1 MDNQKR
7 LHRSRT
13 DKMIGGVCGGL
24 GEYFNVDPTIIRVLW
39 VVLTLIPLPGSGIL
53 AYLILW
59 IIMPQDAVPPMRP
72 PY

>member
-1 MDNQKR
+1 MDSQKR

-24 GEYFNVDPTIIRVLW
+24 AEYFNVDPTIVRVLW
-39 VVLTLIPLPGSGIL
+39 VALTIMPLPGSGIL

-59 IIMPQDAVPPMRP
+59 IVMPQDTAPPVYP
-72 PY
+72 S